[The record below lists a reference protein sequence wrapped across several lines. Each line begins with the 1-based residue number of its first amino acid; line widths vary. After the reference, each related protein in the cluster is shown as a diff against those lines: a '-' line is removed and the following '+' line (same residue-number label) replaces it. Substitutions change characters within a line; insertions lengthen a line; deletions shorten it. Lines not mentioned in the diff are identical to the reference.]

1 MNHLKHGLIALVL
14 LLAAG
19 CDYTMDKVFIEAEAF
34 EDYGGWV
41 NDAQFI
47 DQMGSPYL
55 MAHGLGVPVEDAV
68 TGFEIREPGTY
79 HVSVRTFNWVAPH
92 NAAPAPG
99 LFSIYIDDTE
109 LDTVFGKTPD
119 HWGWAKGGTID
130 LDAGAHQIRLH
141 DHTGFNGRVDAIFLS
156 KKVYANLPNHP
167 YKLFR
172 LRTRTEAIPDEITDE
187 GAYDLVVVGGGIAGI
202 STAVAAARLGLK
214 TVLIQNRPVLGGNNS
229 SEVRVH
235 LGGSVEKNLYPAL
248 GSIVRSLD
256 DHHPPNAAEA
266 ERFQDEQKLSLV
278 ENTPNL
284 DLFLNTHMNWLEV
297 EDNKIEKVY
306 AINTKTGEQHVF
318 QGTFF
323 ADCTGDGTLGAL
335 AGADYRY
342 GRESR
347 EQTGEPGAPVEAD
360 SMTMGSSNL
369 WRSTEKDQ
377 SSSFPEVPW
386 AFQFTDDYF
395 IDAFI
400 GSWRWESGFDRDI
413 IEEAEYIRDHNL
425 RAVFGNW
432 SYLKNNLEE
441 KYGYY
446 TLDWVAYVAGK
457 RESRRLMGDV
467 ILSELDILNRTEYDD
482 AAVTLTW
489 SIDVHFADSLN
500 SKYFPGREFISWYTH
515 PKIAPYHMPYR
526 CLYSR
531 NIDNLFM
538 AGRNVSVTHIGL
550 GSPRVM
556 RTGGMMGEVAGMA
569 ASLCIAHGCTPR
581 EVYEEHLEELKDL
594 MRTGV

>member
-1 MNHLKHGLIALVL
+1 MKQILIVLVL
-14 LLAAG
+14 WLAAG
-19 CDYTMDKVFIEAEAF
+19 CDYTKDKVFIEAEAF

-68 TGFEIREPGTY
+68 TSFEIRESGTY
-79 HVSVRTFNWVAPH
+79 HLSVRTFNWVAPH
-92 NAAPAPG
+92 GGSPAPG
-99 LFSIYIDDTE
+99 LFRINIDGRE
-109 LDTVFGKTPD
+109 LDTVFGKTPEQ
-119 HWGWAKGGTID
+119 WGWAKGGTIN
-130 LDAGAHQIRLH
+130 LEAGIHEIRLH
-141 DHTGFNGRVDAIFLS
+141 DLTGFNGRVDAIFLS
-156 KKVYANLPNHP
+156 KEKYENLPIQP

-172 LRTRTEAIPDEITDE
+172 LRTRTGAIPDEITDE
-187 GAYDLVVVGGGIAGI
+187 GNYDLVVVGGGIAGI
-202 STAVAAARLGLK
+202 SAAVSSARLGLK

-235 LGGSVEKNLYPAL
+235 LVGSVEKNLYPAL
-248 GSIVRSLD
+248 GNIVRALD

-266 ERFQDEQKLSLV
+266 ERFQDELKLELV
-278 ENTPNL
+278 KSTPNL
-284 DLFLNTHMNWLEV
+284 DLFLNTHMNWVEV
-297 EDNKIEKVY
+297 KDGKIGRVY
-306 AINTKTGEQHVF
+306 AINTQTGEQHQF
-318 QGTFF
+318 QGKFF

-347 EQTGEPGAPVEAD
+347 ELTGEPSAPMQSD

-369 WRSTEKDQ
+369 WRSTERE
-377 SSSFPEVPW
+377 SASTFPELPW
-386 AFQFTDDYF
+386 ALQFTDDYF
-395 IDAFI
+395 IDAFS
-400 GSWRWESGFDRDI
+400 GTWRWESGFDRDI
-413 IEEAEYIRDHNL
+413 IEEAEFIRDHNL

-432 SYLKNNLEE
+432 SYLKNNLSE
-441 KYGYY
+441 KYAIYA
-446 TLDWVAYVAGK
+446 LDWVAYISGK

-467 ILSELDILNRTEYDD
+467 VLSELDILNQTEFDD

-489 SIDVHFADSLN
+489 GIDIHFADSLN
-500 SKYFPGREFISWYTH
+500 SKYYPGEEFISWYTH
-515 PKIAPYHMPYR
+515 PKHAPYHMPYR

-538 AGRNVSVTHIGL
+538 AGRNISVTHIGL

-556 RTGGMMGEVAGMA
+556 RTGGLMGEVVGMA
-569 ASLCIAHGCTPR
+569 ASVCVAHECTPR
-581 EVYEEHLEELKDL
+581 EVYMDHLDKLKEL
-594 MRTGV
+594 MIAGV